1 MEKRRGFIKRLFRF
15 LFSRTFIVS
24 LSLIM
29 QLSGF
34 VIIIWRFSTSF
45 FYFHLFFVVL
55 SLTVVFYILNDNRI
69 NPAYELAWIIPILL
83 APIFGGFFY
92 LTIGKTSTNR
102 RFHNKLMFID
112 RRTRQE
118 LHQDKLVMDSL
129 EQKSHD
135 AARQAAYLQK
145 YAHFPTC
152 RNTTAQYLSPGESF
166 FDCLK
171 RELEQAKHYIF
182 LEFFIIEGGRMWG
195 DILEILRRKASEGV
209 DVRLIYDDV
218 GCLHTL
224 PYKYD
229 QTMRRMGIKCS
240 IFNPFRPVL
249 SSSLNNRDHRKIV
262 VIDGHTAFTGG
273 VNLADEYIN
282 QYEKHGHWKDAGILL
297 KGDAVWNFT
306 IMFLTMW
313 NFLNTTEDNYQKYL
327 PHVHHS
333 GSFDEDGYITP
344 YCDSPID
351 GEPVGEQ
358 VYLNAISRAR
368 KSICIE
374 TPYLIM
380 DNATLTALRLAAKS
394 GVDVRIITPGIPD
407 KWYVHTMTRAHY
419 SQLLECGVR
428 IYEYTPGFIHSKVV
442 LVDDVFGVV
451 GTINLDYRSLY
462 LHFEC
467 AVWMY
472 KTQAVLDAKRD
483 FVETMAL
490 CREITMEDCRAV
502 KWPVRFIRM
511 AMRVFA
517 PLM

>member
-1 MEKRRGFIKRLFRF
+1 
-15 LFSRTFIVS
+15 
-24 LSLIM
+24 M
-29 QLSGF
+29 QLSVF
-34 VIIIWRFSTSF
+34 VVIIWRFSTSF
-45 FYFHLFFVVL
+45 FYFYLFFVLL
-55 SLTVVFYILNDNRI
+55 SLVVVVYILNDNRM
-69 NPAYELAWIIPILL
+69 NPAYKLAWIVPILL
-83 APIFGGFFY
+83 VPIFGGFFY

-102 RFHNKLMFID
+102 RFRNKLLFID
-112 RRTRQE
+112 MRTKQE
-118 LHQDKLVMDSL
+118 LHQDERK
-129 EQKSHD
+129 
-135 AARQAAYLQK
+135 
-145 YAHFPTC
+145 
-152 RNTTAQYLSPGESF
+152 
-166 FDCLK
+166 
-171 RELEQAKHYIF
+171 
-182 LEFFIIEGGRMWG
+182 MWC

-218 GCLHTL
+218 GCLNTL

-229 QTMRRMGIKCS
+229 QTMKRLGIQCR

-273 VNLADEYIN
+273 INLADEYIN
-282 QYEKHGHWKDAGILL
+282 HIEKHGHWKDAGIML

-313 NFLNTTEDNYQKYL
+313 NFLNSTEDDYQKYL
-327 PHVHHS
+327 PHIHHPE
-333 GSFDEDGYITP
+333 SFHEDGFFTP

-358 VYLNAISRAR
+358 VYLNAISRAQ
-368 KSICIE
+368 KYIYIE

-380 DNATLTALRLAAKS
+380 DNETVTALRLAAKS
-394 GVDVRIITPGIPD
+394 GIDVRIITPGIAD
-407 KWYVHTMTRAHY
+407 KWYVHTMTRAY
-419 SQLLECGVR
+419 YPLLIESGVQ

-442 LVDDVFGVV
+442 SVDDEIGIV

-472 KTQAVLDAKRD
+472 KTQAVLDAKKD
-483 FVETMAL
+483 FLETL
-490 CREITMEDCRAV
+490 QVCRRITMQDCKEV
-502 KWPVRFIRM
+502 KWPVRFMRM
-511 AMRVFA
+511 VMRVFA